1 MPLLIKDATMFAL
14 RGQKRQRSEDNKGTQ
29 IYTVRINDD
38 GYDFQ
43 LVPSG
48 SVDIRVIME
57 PLAVG
62 EGRFIMSLGINQDLF
77 NELARVEAGLKELLL
92 ERYPEVAWQSALRP
106 ADETWGAALRIK
118 FYDDLQIYDE
128 NGELTKAP
136 KAWRSSRVVPILNLK
151 VWTNEKDASAWWTMA
166 AVKIAKPEPRAF
178 NFI

>member
-29 IYTVRINDD
+29 ICGNPSGCSDVRTHIYTVRINDD

-77 NELARVEAGLKELLL
+77 NELARVEAGL
-92 ERYPEVAWQSALRP
+92 
-106 ADETWGAALRIK
+106 
-118 FYDDLQIYDE
+118 
-128 NGELTKAP
+128 
-136 KAWRSSRVVPILNLK
+136 RSSCLK
-151 VWTNEKDASAWWTMA
+151 GIQRLRGSQLCAQQTR
-166 AVKIAKPEPRAF
+166 PGGRP
-178 NFI
+178 